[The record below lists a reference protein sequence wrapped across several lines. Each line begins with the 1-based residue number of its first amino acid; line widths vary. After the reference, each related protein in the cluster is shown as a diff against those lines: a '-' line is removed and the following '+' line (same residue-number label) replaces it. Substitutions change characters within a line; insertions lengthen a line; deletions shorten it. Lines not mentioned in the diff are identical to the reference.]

1 MNITRQVNG
10 TDLLVGADDDPNAV
24 GTSAWIEREQFVYFV
39 TMARELG
46 DPGDWSTFRD
56 QLVAALRAAWG
67 LDTIWLHLAAEEQQ
81 RRRAARIATA
91 YEVVDAVRG
100 GHDPLTQWE
109 AFSDAL
115 WAARM
120 PLTDPAA

>member
-1 MNITRQVNG
+1 MSITRQVDG
-10 TDLLVGADDDPNAV
+10 TDLQVSVDQASGIV

-46 DPGDWSTFRD
+46 DPGDWSAFRD

-67 LDTIWLHLAAEEQQ
+67 LDTIWLHLTGEEQQ
-81 RRRAARIATA
+81 RRRSSRIATA

-100 GHDPLTQWE
+100 DHDPLTQWE
-109 AFSDAL
+109 AFADAL
-115 WAARM
+115 WDARA
-120 PLTDPAA
+120 PLTDPV

>member
-1 MNITRQVNG
+1 MSITRQVNG
-10 TDLLVGADDDPNAV
+10 TELLVGADDDPNAV

-67 LDTIWLHLAAEEQQ
+67 LDTIWLHLSVEAQQ
-81 RRRAARIATA
+81 RRRASRIARA
-91 YEVVDAVRG
+91 YEVVDGVRG
-100 GHDPLTQWE
+100 SHDPLSQWE
-109 AFSDAL
+109 SFSHAL
-115 WAARM
+115 WAART
-120 PLTDPAA
+120 PLTDPV